1 MMGPSTP
8 VASGWS
14 MTAIVLGMGFS
25 VIALC
30 LLAFWLLGHR
40 PARTINPPIDF
51 DPPFPSRPCDGA
63 HQTRHASGYV
73 KTGCSS
79 TMVCPHRRA
88 IGTSFVWFVGVLRLV
103 RRDEGRQLFVRL
115 LSGVGVHDLVKS
127 QLEAVF

>member
-51 DPPFPSRPCDGA
+51 DPPFPSLRRCAPNEARKWVREDRLFLDDGVPP
-63 HQTRHASGYV
+63 S
-73 KTGCSS
+73 
-79 TMVCPHRRA
+79 
-88 IGTSFVWFVGVLRLV
+88 
-103 RRDEGRQLFVRL
+103 
-115 LSGVGVHDLVKS
+115 
-127 QLEAVF
+127 